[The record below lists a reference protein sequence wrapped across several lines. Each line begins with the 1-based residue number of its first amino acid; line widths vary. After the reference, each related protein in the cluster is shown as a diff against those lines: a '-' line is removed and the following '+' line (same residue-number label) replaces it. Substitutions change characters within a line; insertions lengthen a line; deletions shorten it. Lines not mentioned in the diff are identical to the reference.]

1 MNTQTP
7 VLSKLTLALAL
18 IGSLAITG
26 NALAQGYPDPVA
38 RLSERLSLTTEQETE
53 IQALF
58 QAHRQDMREQGRE
71 NRTERRQARVLLREE
86 IRALLDD
93 EQAQKF
99 DAMAQRGAQGRRGDR
114 RDRMDERGG
123 GRGKHRPDGNS

>member
-1 MNTQTP
+1 MKTQTP

-18 IGSLAITG
+18 VGSLAITS
-26 NALAQGYPDPVA
+26 NALAQGHPDPVP

-53 IQALF
+53 IQALY
-58 QAHRQDMREQGRE
+58 QAHRRDKREQGRE
-71 NRTERRQARVLLREE
+71 NRAERRQARVMLREE

-99 DAMAQRGAQGRRGDR
+99 DAMAQRGAQGRRGGR